1 MKLRVISLATL
12 LLAVGSAVAANP
24 PASPPDGGQ
33 DRMDRLAILLDLNA
47 SQKVEVQKVL
57 DEQFQQA
64 RTQRQQ
70 AKESGTRPTR
80 EQMRAQHDQMHKE
93 TVEKLRGILSDQ
105 QMTKFEAL
113 TEHQEGRM
121 HRWHG
126 DRDQQSQQPSQ
137 ESQPKQ

>member
-1 MKLRVISLATL
+1 MKLRIVSLAAL
-12 LLAVGSAVAANP
+12 LVAVGSALAANP
-24 PASPPDGGQ
+24 PVAAPDGGK

-57 DEQFQQA
+57 DEQLQQA
-64 RTQRQQ
+64 RTLRQQ
-70 AKESGTRPTR
+70 SKDSGTRPTR

-93 TVEKLRGILSDQ
+93 TVEKLRGILSDT

-113 TEHQEGRM
+113 TDHPEGRP

-126 DRDQQSQQPSQ
+126 DRGQPSEQ
-137 ESQPKQ
+137 SQPKQQQ